1 MKLNFGAGKLQIE
14 GDVSLEQ
21 INRTGAF
28 DGIRAIPQG
37 MQVGETESVWKSRDA
52 RRAGIS
58 GIFLILAW
66 MTSFLQSPP
75 LFVYGL
81 YALTIAIGGYATAKK
96 GWRGLLRFN
105 FDMNTL
111 MLVAVSGAVLIGE
124 WSEAAVISFLFAVS
138 ELLENYS
145 MDKARNAIRSLMKIS
160 PKKAVII
167 REGRELELAV
177 EEIEA
182 GDTMLVKPGEKIAMD
197 GVVIEGE
204 SSVNQAAITG
214 ESIPVEKQ
222 KNDEVFAGT
231 LNQYG
236 FLKIKVTRTVED
248 NTLTKIIHLVEEA
261 QSERAP
267 SQAFVD
273 RFAKYYTPVVMVLAL
288 SIILIPPLFFGGGWH
303 DWIYRGLALLV
314 VACPCALVVST
325 PVAIVSAIGSA
336 ARQGVL
342 VKGGIYLEELG
353 KAKVIAFDKTGT
365 LTSGEPRVIDI
376 LPLQQPEDEQSRKK
390 ILALVAALESKSEH
404 PLARAIVNR
413 ARHDDVEAPEAEQFE
428 SITGQGV
435 RGRINGE
442 LYLVGSPE
450 MIRKEIQIPPEQEQR
465 IKQWQNEGKTVI
477 GLAGKLE
484 VMGWISIADS
494 IRPQATSVI
503 HKLKSLSVKKVVM
516 LTGDNHRTADAIA
529 QGSGI
534 DEVYSEL
541 MPQDKLQRVHELNN
555 RYGTTAMVGDGI
567 NDAPAL
573 AVSSVGI
580 AMGGAGTDTAME
592 TADVVIMGDDL
603 TKIPY
608 ALKLSRATLRVIKQ
622 NITFSLAVKILAVL
636 AVFPGWLT
644 LWLAI
649 LADMGATILV
659 TVNGIRLLRIKSE

>member
-1 MKLNFGAGKLQIE
+1 MKLNFGAAKLQIE
-14 GDVSLEQ
+14 GDVTLEE

-28 DGIRAIPQG
+28 DGIRAFPEGNQI
-37 MQVGETESVWKSRDA
+37 GEMEPVWKSRNA
-52 RRAGIS
+52 WSAGIA

-66 MTSFLQSPP
+66 MAEIFQSSH
-75 LFVYGL
+75 LFVLGLYGL
-81 YALTIAIGGYATAKK
+81 AIAVGGYATAKK

-111 MLVAVSGAVLIGE
+111 MLIAVSGAVLIGE

-160 PKKAVII
+160 PKKATVV
-167 REGRELELAV
+167 RDGQEMELAV
-177 EEIEA
+177 EEIEV
-182 GDTMLVKPGEKIAMD
+182 GDMMLVKPGEKIAMD

-222 KNDEVFAGT
+222 KNDEVYAGT
-231 LNQYG
+231 LNQQG
-236 FLKIKVTRTVED
+236 FLKIKVSRAVED
-248 NTLTKIIHLVEEA
+248 TTLAKIIHLVEEA

-273 RFAKYYTPVVMVLAL
+273 RFAKYYTPSVMVLAL
-288 SIILIPPLFFGGGWH
+288 LIILIPPLLFGGGWH

-365 LTSGEPRVIDI
+365 LTEGQPRVIDI
-376 LPLQQPEDEQSRKK
+376 LSLEQPDNEQNRKK
-390 ILALVAALESKSEH
+390 ILALAAALESKSEH
-404 PLARAIVNR
+404 PLARAVVGR
-413 ARHDDVEAPEAEQFE
+413 AKVDGAEVPVAEQFE
-428 SITGQGV
+428 SMTGQGV
-435 RGRINGE
+435 SGRIDGVR
-442 LYLVGSPE
+442 YVVGSPE
-450 MIRKEIQIPPEQEQR
+450 MIRAKIPIPSEQEQR
-465 IKQWQNEGKTVI
+465 IHHWQSQGKTVI
-477 GLAGKLE
+477 GLANEREIL
-484 VMGWISIADS
+484 GWLSIADTV
-494 IRPQATSVI
+494 RPQASSVI
-503 HKLKSLSVKKVVM
+503 HNLKSLDVQKVVM
-516 LTGDNHRTADAIA
+516 LTGDNRLTADAIA
-529 QGSGI
+529 KDSGL
-534 DEVYSEL
+534 DEVHSEL
-541 MPQDKLQRVHELNN
+541 MPQDKLERIHELKN
-555 RYGTTAMVGDGI
+555 RHGTTAMVGDGI

-573 AVSSVGI
+573 AASSVGI

-608 ALKLSRATLRVIKQ
+608 AVKLSRATLRVIKQ
-622 NITFSLAVKILAVL
+622 NITFSLAVKLLAVL

-659 TVNGIRLLRIKSE
+659 TINGIRLIGIKSE